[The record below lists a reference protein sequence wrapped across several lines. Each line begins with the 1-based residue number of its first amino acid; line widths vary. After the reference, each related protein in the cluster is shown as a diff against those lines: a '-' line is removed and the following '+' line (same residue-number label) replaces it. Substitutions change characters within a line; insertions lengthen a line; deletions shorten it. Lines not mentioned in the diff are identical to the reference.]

1 MNKPRKTVAVGSK
14 NPVKV
19 EAVRLA
25 FSDIWPDIEW
35 EVKGLDVPSGV
46 SNQPMSDKE
55 SVKGAANRAKK
66 ALKELQADFGVG
78 IEGGVQKIGHE
89 YVDSGWIIV
98 IEKSGK
104 MGIGSSIRMHTP
116 HKMMKMVLEE
126 GLELGDACDILFK
139 RKNTKQAE
147 GQFGLLTKNLIT
159 RTDAYRSGVVS
170 ALVRF
175 INPELY
181 D

>member
-1 MNKPRKTVAVGSK
+1 MKLTKKVAVGSK

-25 FSDIWPDIEW
+25 FSDVWPEIEW
-35 EVKGLDVPSGV
+35 VVNGSDVASGV
-46 SNQPMSDKE
+46 SDQPMSDKE
-55 SVKGAANRAKK
+55 SVKGAINRAKR
-66 ALKELQADFGVG
+66 ALKELKADFGVG
-78 IEGGVQKIGHE
+78 IEGGIQKIGSE
-89 YVDSGWIIV
+89 YVDSGWVIV
-98 IEKSGK
+98 FEKSGK

-116 HKMMKMVLEE
+116 HKMMEMVLEK
-126 GLELGDACDILFK
+126 GLELGDACDILFS
-139 RKNTKQAE
+139 RKNTKQTE

-159 RTDAYRSGVVS
+159 RTDAYRSGVLS

-181 D
+181 N